1 MAFFSSISIAAA
13 AGGTVHGFFL
23 DESSLGYR
31 ILWPFTLIVIGITS
45 LSGVYIGAALLFS
58 RPKANYINRVALAFF
73 LAYSSIVLFIRG
85 DFRIAILD
93 YLPALI
99 FLGGA
104 FLLAHLRQRKQAFL
118 IGFLGVC
125 TMLLSAAAQQA
136 KLGVDPRYFDH
147 NALYHV
153 LQAIALFM
161 VFIAARETSK
171 AGEFIN

>member
-1 MAFFSSISIAAA
+1 
-13 AGGTVHGFFL
+13 
-23 DESSLGYR
+23 
-31 ILWPFTLIVIGITS
+31 
-45 LSGVYIGAALLFS
+45 
-58 RPKANYINRVALAFF
+58 

-85 DFRIAILD
+85 DFLIAILD
-93 YLPALI
+93 YLPALV

-104 FLLAHLRQRKQAFL
+104 FLLAYLRQKKPAFL

-125 TMLLSAAAQQA
+125 TMLCAAAAQQA
-136 KLGVDPRYFDH
+136 KVGVDPRYFDH

-161 VFIAARETSK
+161 VFLAARETSK